1 MRPTQFV
8 TQRVTIWEGLVE
20 QPHVA
25 KIRHVEPLAKISR
38 QALCQPVQ
46 QPGAVFGV
54 IGADLFELDN
64 VTPHLPAGSHLNR
77 IHRPQ
82 RLPPRVLDECPQS
95 TQQIIQRGCRRRG
108 RILFCHSLVHRLL
121 TFPNPC

>member
-25 KIRHVEPLAKISR
+25 KIRYVEPLAEISR
-38 QALCQPVQ
+38 QARCQPVQ

-54 IGADLFELDN
+54 IRAALFELDD
-64 VTPHLPAGSHLNR
+64 VTCVFRGKLATRSNR
-77 IHRPQ
+77 SW
-82 RLPPRVLDECPQS
+82 PPIPM
-95 TQQIIQRGCRRRG
+95 
-108 RILFCHSLVHRLL
+108 
-121 TFPNPC
+121 